1 MKKLM
6 IEGSQLRGNDIDAG
20 ILWRPDDAFAQVL
33 GAKRGGHV
41 RRVGFG
47 PTLSGNC
54 VRSMDDSTPH
64 PTSTATDQKVIEL
77 TSQVEEMKE
86 KCAHYDVEM
95 KEKCAHYDAEMRS
108 MRRMMTSLFTSFHSL
123 STVRRFNTKYVHFCS
138 CLYGDW

>member
-6 IEGSQLRGNDIDAG
+6 TEGSQLRGNDIDAG

-33 GAKRGGHV
+33 GAERGDHV
-41 RRVGFG
+41 RGVGFG
-47 PTLSGNC
+47 PTPSGNC

-77 TSQVEEMKE
+77 TAQVEK
-86 KCAHYDVEM
+86 M

-108 MRRMMTSLFTSFHSL
+108 IRTMLTSLFSSFPSL
-123 STVRRFNTKYVHFCS
+123 STVRSLNTKYVHFCS